1 MVKHPGNR
9 LQTVSC
15 TGIIRRVD
23 GALFFH
29 RNGGLPEGGWVKRH
43 PPYSTGAT
51 PAEQTRTPIA
61 GRVKLADR
69 QLSLDSPCEEHPPHC
84 LANHHAGCNR
94 RVAENQTRLI
104 KTPGGGRP

>member
-15 TGIIRRVD
+15 MGIIRRVD
-23 GALFFH
+23 DALFIH
-29 RNGGLPEGGWVKRH
+29 RNGGMPEGGWVKRH
-43 PPYSTGAT
+43 SIYSTAAT
-51 PAEQTRTPIA
+51 PAEQTRSPIA
-61 GRVKLADR
+61 ERVKLAE
-69 QLSLDSPCEEHPPHC
+69 LSLDSFGEEHPPHC
-84 LANHHAGCNR
+84 LANHCAGCNR